1 MVSENGPQPKRS
13 QGLDE
18 VQSNRELERSAE
30 PAEARGSGRASTS
43 NLDHMPELG
52 WRLGYPLAVAAM
64 AAMGPVLGWRRP
76 VMEGRGHVRG
86 TRPPSRN

>member
-64 AAMGPVLGWRRP
+64 AAMGACAGLATASD
-76 VMEGRGHVRG
+76 GRAGHVRG